1 MVKTV
6 IYTFAYLMP
15 EYEDTI
21 KKVAL
26 FLILW
31 VSVITITSLL
41 NALNEIYESRP
52 SFNGVSMAWHARE
65 RRQAHPALGAGGYDQ
80 H

>member
-6 IYTFAYLMP
+6 IYAFAYLLP

-52 SFNGVSMAWHARE
+52 NFNGVSMAWHSRE